1 MSPKGKPSFFQH
13 RYPSL
18 PAAPSLL
25 GTVADEPKK
34 PLRMP
39 EIHPHR
45 HKITR
50 HTVRFEQSPH
60 RVEAYPQQAAESG
73 LYQMLKLDL
82 SQHKLKAAVNVGET
96 CGSHLGN
103 RPSIGR
109 TQRLSPP
116 VFWSL
121 SSVGPFL
128 AWNTDRERYHPERVE
143 PKLK

>member
-1 MSPKGKPSFFQH
+1 VVRPKQADYGADI
-13 RYPSL
+13 RL
-18 PAAPSLL
+18 SLL
-25 GTVADEPKK
+25 LQACLEPWQMNPKSLSACQKSMLIVIKSQGTRCDLSSHPIVWKHILSK
-34 PLRMP
+34 P
-39 EIHPHR
+39 
-45 HKITR
+45 
-50 HTVRFEQSPH
+50 QSP
-60 RVEAYPQQAAESG
+60 G

-96 CGSHLGN
+96 CGSHLGI
-103 RPSIGR
+103 RPIGR

-116 VFWSL
+116 IFWSL